1 MSVLSSHILNA
12 VNGKSASGVRVQL
25 FRLISESE
33 KEIVFDI
40 VSDEQGRLAETVE
53 ILDSDSAQP
62 FEMIL
67 HAHQYFVESRQIS
80 DVTQHMEQVVI
91 RFTMIKRE
99 PRYHIPVVLSPHS
112 YTVWWSE

>member
-1 MSVLSSHILNA
+1 MSDLSSHILDA
-12 VNGKSASGVRVQL
+12 VNGTSASGVRIQL
-25 FRLISESE
+25 FRLVSESE
-33 KEIVFDI
+33 REIVFDI

-53 ILDSDSAQP
+53 IFDSDSAQP
-62 FEMIL
+62 FEMII
-67 HAHQYFVESRQIS
+67 HAHQYFVESGQIS

-91 RFTMIKRE
+91 RFSMIERE